1 MSQSGHPDQDR
12 RIEGASENST
22 NSAPAKSGAG
32 GLLGKMK
39 ARADAMKEE
48 TLSISEWMELCKT
61 DSNAYASFS
70 DRLLKAIGA
79 PEIVDTKNADQQT
92 RLVYGGNKVARYA
105 PFADLYDSE
114 KAVSKLVTCIENGAR
129 IVVLRGPVGSGK
141 TEMATILEKLTE
153 TQPMYLLKCKK
164 TKRISPFNDTPLC
177 LFSNDQI
184 ADEASDELK
193 IPRRYLTQSQS
204 AWVTKRLNFHK
215 GDIDAA
221 FEVVKVFPSR
231 ERQLGIAK
239 LDPKDPKTADMD
251 ALIGSVDMTMVGEED
266 ALYAGDPELGGTLLK
281 EGDPDAY
288 RPGIFSQS
296 NGGVFHAAEFFRNN
310 PALMNTF
317 LEGVTTGYFTGSGGV
332 GTLPMNQLVVITT
345 NEPVWKAFKASNDS
359 DAARNRIEVV
369 DVPYTLRLSEELK
382 IYEKL
387 LKLGRH
393 ADKKRAPGTEL
404 MLAQFA
410 IATRINKDGVNGRL
424 KAYDNPFLRLRV
436 LNGEVPDGPTN
447 KVPKLKELRDNASPD
462 EGLSGFT
469 IRDAGRV
476 LSRTF
481 NSRATQGI
489 QEADTILLI
498 ETLRSFINEANP
510 EDISPADKTT
520 YLGYIDTLAEEN
532 RKVLEKEINAAIIDA
547 DDATCQRIFDEY
559 LEYAEAW
566 KESKT
571 MFTDSGEPIEL
582 AKIEQFLNAFEKRAG
597 ITNGPEFR
605 KSAVASID
613 SELARIGKHNEK
625 NPDNKKPMKVR
636 WDSYEPVRK
645 AISAQYEVDQ
655 DSRRQILRAK
665 TDADL
670 RSQEEKRQHTRFH
683 ENMAE
688 KGYTPTMV
696 SRMLHHLSYTSA

>member
-12 RIEGASENST
+12 RINGASENSN
-22 NSAPAKSGAG
+22 NSTPAKSGAA

-39 ARADAMKEE
+39 ARTQELKEE
-48 TLSISEWMELCKT
+48 TISVGDWMELCKT

-79 PEIVDTKNADQQT
+79 PEIVDTTKADVQT
-92 RLVYGGNKVARYA
+92 RLIHGGKKIARYA

-114 KAVSKLVTCIENGAR
+114 NAVGKLVTCIENGAR

-153 TQPMYLLKCKK
+153 KQPMYLLKCKK
-164 TKRISPFNDTPLC
+164 TGVVSPYNDTPLC
-177 LFSNDQI
+177 LFSNDQF
-184 ADEASDELK
+184 ADEASKELG
-193 IPRRYLTQSQS
+193 IPRRYLTQAQS
-204 AWVTKRLNFHK
+204 AWVTKRLSVHG

-221 FEVVKVFPSR
+221 FEVVKIYPSR

-251 ALIGSVDMTMVGEED
+251 SLIGAVDMTMVGEED
-266 ALYAGDPELGGTLLK
+266 RLFDDGRLLK

-393 ADKKRAPGTEL
+393 ADKKMAPGTDL
-404 MLAQFA
+404 MLGQFA
-410 IATRINKDGVNGRL
+410 IATRVKDGVGSAL
-424 KAYDNPFLRLRV
+424 KIYDPFMRGRV

-447 KVPKLKELRDNASPD
+447 KVPKLHELRAKASPE

-481 NSRATQGI
+481 NARATEGI

-498 ETLRSFINEANP
+498 ETLRKFINESNP
-510 EDISPADKTT
+510 EDISEADKKT
-520 YLGYIDTLAEEN
+520 YLGYVDVLAEEN
-532 RKVLEKEINAAIIDA
+532 RKELEKKINAAIIDA
-547 DDATCQRIFDEY
+547 DDSTCQRIFDEY
-559 LEYAEAW
+559 LTYAEAW
-566 KESKT
+566 INSKH
-571 MFTDSGEPIEL
+571 MFTDSGEPIEQL
-582 AKIEQFLNAFEKRAG
+582 KIEKFLGDFEKRAG
-597 ITNGPEFR
+597 VTSGPEFR

-613 SELARIGKHNEK
+613 SELARIGKSNMG
-625 NPDNKKPMKVR
+625 KPAEEQKPVVVR
-636 WDSYEPVRK
+636 WDSYEPIAK
-645 AISAQYEVDQ
+645 AIRSQHEVDL

-665 TDADL
+665 TDTDL

-683 ENMAE
+683 ENMAKE
-688 KGYTPTMV
+688 GYTPTMV
-696 SRMLHHLSYTSA
+696 SRMLHHLSYTQ

>member
-12 RIEGASENST
+12 RIDGAST
-22 NSAPAKSGAG
+22 NSTSTASSAG

-39 ARADAMKEE
+39 ARTNELKE
-48 TLSISEWMELCKT
+48 TTISIEQWMDLCKT
-61 DSNAYASFS
+61 DTNAYASFS

-79 PEIVDTKNADQQT
+79 PEIVDTSKADVKT
-92 RLVYGGNKVARYA
+92 RLIHGGKKVARYA
-105 PFADLYDSE
+105 PFSDLYDSE
-114 KAVSKLVTCIENGAR
+114 GAVGKLVTCIENGAR

-153 TQPMYLLKCKK
+153 KQPLYLLKCRK
-164 TKRISPFNDTPLC
+164 TGRISPFNDTPLC
-177 LFSNDQI
+177 LFSNDEF
-184 ADEASDELK
+184 AEEASKELG
-193 IPRRYLTQSQS
+193 IPRRYLTQTPS
-204 AWVTKRLNFHK
+204 AWVTKRLNHAEYE
-215 GDIDAA
+215 GDPSRA
-221 FEVVKVFPSR
+221 FEVVKVYPSR

-251 ALIGSVDMTMVGEED
+251 SLIGAVDMTMVGEP
-266 ALYAGDPELGGTLLK
+266 DPFNPKQLLK

-345 NEPVWKAFKASNDS
+345 NEPVWRAFKASNDS

-393 ADKKRAPGTEL
+393 ADKKMAPGTDV
-404 MLAQFA
+404 MLGQFA
-410 IATRINKDGVNGRL
+410 IATRVKDGVGNAL
-424 KAYDNPFLRLRV
+424 KVYDPFMRGRV
-436 LNGEVPDGPTN
+436 LNGEIPDGPTN
-447 KVPKLKELRDNASPD
+447 KVPKLHELRAKASPE

-481 NSRATQGI
+481 NARATEGI

-498 ETLRSFINEANP
+498 ETLRKFINEANL
-510 EDISPADKTT
+510 EDISDADKKT
-520 YLGYIDTLAEEN
+520 YLGYVDTLAEEN
-532 RKVLEKEINAAIIDA
+532 RKELEKKINAAIIDA
-547 DDATCQRIFDEY
+547 DDSTCQRIFDEY
-559 LEYAEAW
+559 LQYAEAW
-566 KESKT
+566 INSKDL
-571 MFTDSGEPIEL
+571 FTDGGEPIDT
-582 AKIEQFLNAFEKRAG
+582 AKIERRLTDFEKRAG
-597 ITNGPEFR
+597 VTNGPEFR

-613 SELARIGKHNEK
+613 SELARIGKSNMG
-625 NPDNKKPMKVR
+625 KPAEEQKPVIVR
-636 WDSYEPVRK
+636 WDTYEPVAK
-645 AISAQYEVDQ
+645 AIRAQYEVDK
-655 DSRRQILRAK
+655 DSRQQILRAK
-665 TDADL
+665 TDSDL
-670 RSQEEKRQHTRFH
+670 RSQEEKRQYTRFH
-683 ENMAE
+683 ENMAKE
-688 KGYTPTMV
+688 GYTPTMV
-696 SRMLHHLSYTSA
+696 SRMLHHLSYTSS

>member
-1 MSQSGHPDQDR
+1 MSQSGQPDQDR
-12 RIEGASENST
+12 HTSGASVNST
-22 NSAPAKSGAG
+22 PAKG
-32 GLLGKMK
+32 GLLSKMK
-39 ARADAMKEE
+39 ARANELKEE
-48 TLSISEWMELCKT
+48 TLSIEQWMDLCKT
-61 DSNAYASFS
+61 DSNVYASFS

-79 PEIVDTKNADQQT
+79 PEIVDTTKADVQT
-92 RLVYGGNKVARYA
+92 RLIHGGKKIARYA
-105 PFADLYDSE
+105 PFSDLYDSE
-114 KAVSKLVTCIENGAR
+114 NAVGKLVTCIENGAR

-153 TQPMYLLKCKK
+153 KQPMYLLKCKK
-164 TKRISPFNDTPLC
+164 TGRVSPFNDTPLC
-177 LFSNDQI
+177 LFSNDEF
-184 ADEASDELK
+184 AEEAAKELGV
-193 IPRRYLTQSQS
+193 PRRYLTQTPS
-204 AWVTKRLNFHK
+204 AWVTKRLNHAEYE
-215 GDIDAA
+215 GDASRA
-221 FEVVKVFPSR
+221 FEVVKIYPSR

-251 ALIGSVDMTMVGEED
+251 SLIGAVDMTMVGEP
-266 ALYAGDPELGGTLLK
+266 DPFNPKQLLK

-382 IYEKL
+382 IYKKL
-387 LKLGRH
+387 LTLGRH
-393 ADKKRAPGTEL
+393 AEKKMAPGTDT
-404 MLAQFA
+404 MLGQFA
-410 IATRINKDGVNGRL
+410 IATRVKDGVNNAL
-424 KAYDNPFLRLRV
+424 KIYDPFMRGRV

-447 KVPKLKELRDNASPD
+447 KVPKLHEMRAKASPD

-476 LSRTF
+476 LSRAF
-481 NSRATQGI
+481 NARATEGI

-498 ETLRSFINEANP
+498 ETLRKFINEANP
-510 EDISPADKTT
+510 EDISDADKKH
-520 YLGYIDTLAEEN
+520 YLGLVDTLAEEN
-532 RKVLEKEINAAIIDA
+532 RKDLEKKINAAIIDA
-547 DDATCQRIFDEY
+547 DDSTCQRIFDEY
-559 LEYAEAW
+559 LQYAEAW
-566 KESKT
+566 INTKDL
-571 MFTDSGEPIEL
+571 FTEGGEPIEP
-582 AKIEQFLNAFEKRAG
+582 AKIERRLADFEKRAG
-597 ITNGPEFR
+597 VSNGPEFR

-613 SELARIGKHNEK
+613 SELARIGKSNMG
-625 NPDNKKPMKVR
+625 KPADQQKPVMVR
-636 WDSYEPVRK
+636 WDSYEPVAK
-645 AISAQYEVDQ
+645 AIRAQYEVDQ

-665 TDADL
+665 TDSDL
-670 RSQEEKRQHTRFH
+670 RSAEEKRQYTRFH
-683 ENMAE
+683 ENMAKE
-688 KGYTPTMV
+688 GYTPTMV

>member
-22 NSAPAKSGAG
+22 NSTPAKSGSA

-39 ARADAMKEE
+39 ARASELKEE
-48 TLSISEWMELCKT
+48 TLSVGDWMELCKT

-79 PEIVDTKNADQQT
+79 PEIVDTTKSDVQT
-92 RLVYGGNKVARYA
+92 RLIHGGKKIARYA
-105 PFADLYDSE
+105 PFSDLYDSE
-114 KAVSKLVTCIENGAR
+114 NAVGKLVTCIENGAR

-153 TQPMYLLKCKK
+153 KQPLYLLKCKK
-164 TKRISPFNDTPLC
+164 TGVVSPYNDTPLC
-177 LFSNDQI
+177 LFSNDQF
-184 ADEASDELK
+184 ADEASKELG

-204 AWVTKRLNFHK
+204 AWVTKRLNYHE

-221 FEVVKVFPSR
+221 FDVVKIYPSR

-251 ALIGSVDMTMVGEED
+251 SLIGAVDMTMVGEED
-266 ALYAGDPELGGTLLK
+266 RLYNDGRLLK

-382 IYEKL
+382 IYKKL
-387 LKLGRH
+387 LTLGRH
-393 ADKKRAPGTEL
+393 ADKKMAPGTDV
-404 MLAQFA
+404 MLGQFA
-410 IATRINKDGVNGRL
+410 IATRVKDGVGNAL
-424 KAYDNPFLRLRV
+424 KIYDPFMRGRV

-447 KVPKLKELRDNASPD
+447 KVPKLHELRAKASPE

-481 NSRATQGI
+481 NARATEGI

-498 ETLRSFINEANP
+498 ETLRKFINESNP
-510 EDISPADKTT
+510 EDISEADKKT
-520 YLGYIDTLAEEN
+520 YLGYVDVLAEEN
-532 RKVLEKEINAAIIDA
+532 RKELEKKINAAIIDA
-547 DDATCQRIFDEY
+547 DDSTCQRIFDEY
-559 LEYAEAW
+559 LTYAEAW
-566 KESKT
+566 INSKN
-571 MFTDSGEPIEL
+571 MFTDAGEPIEQ
-582 AKIEQFLNAFEKRAG
+582 AKIEKFLSDFEKRAG
-597 ITNGPEFR
+597 VTSGPEFR

-613 SELARIGKHNEK
+613 SELARIGKSNAGK
-625 NPDNKKPMKVR
+625 PADQQKPMVVR
-636 WDSYEPVRK
+636 WDSYEPIAK
-645 AISAQYEVDQ
+645 AIRAQHEVDQ

-665 TDADL
+665 TDSDL
-670 RSQEEKRQHTRFH
+670 RSQDEKRQHTRFH
-683 ENMAE
+683 ENMAKE
-688 KGYTPTMV
+688 GYTPTMV